1 LSNGIVDFE
10 EIRKAEVNGNL
21 NDMAFLSQ
29 KCTFCELTDEI
40 LAACEPFTCGNDD
53 LDDFFAH
60 DATRYARF
68 LMGKTYCFRLSG
80 KPSKI
85 VCALTVSNDSIRI
98 YDLPRSRRDHMK
110 RLTHHEKP
118 LRRYPGVLIGRL
130 GVGSEFA
137 GRGIG
142 SETLDFIKGWFYS
155 TENKTGCRFVIV
167 DAVNEPKVLSFYER
181 NGFVPLFSSEEQEY
195 LYTGGKKGEPISLA
209 TRLLYFDLLSLRG

>member
-1 LSNGIVDFE
+1 MPNGIGDFE

-21 NDMAFLSQ
+21 TDMAFLSQ
-29 KCTFCELTDEI
+29 ECTFCELTDEI
-40 LAACEPFTCGNDD
+40 LSACEPFTCGNDD

-68 LMGKTYCFRLSG
+68 LMGKTYCFRLSE

-118 LRRYPGVLIGRL
+118 GVLIERL
-130 GVGSEFA
+130 GVASEFA

-181 NGFVPLFSSEEQEY
+181 NGFVSLFSSEEQEFF
-195 LYTGGKKGEPISLA
+195 YTGGKKGEPVSLA